1 MASTS
6 GQLRATLILVS
17 EFAAMNVLRGSD
29 DALQCG
35 WKSILLAQM
44 WTAPMRWSDFS
55 LNVWWAF
62 RPLLALLVEAIRLA
76 LKTRQ
81 WPLAPAVCIRAMSE
95 AARCCSS
102 AAMLR

>member
-44 WTAPMRWSDFS
+44 YPQIDDRGEDGC
-55 LNVWWAF
+55 NPG
-62 RPLLALLVEAIRLA
+62 R
-76 LKTRQ
+76 
-81 WPLAPAVCIRAMSE
+81 
-95 AARCCSS
+95 
-102 AAMLR
+102 